1 MINEV
6 ILLSTIFIFGFT
18 VFFLILLFRKK
29 EASAANSLFQRNFEF
44 FSKEIE
50 NMRKQIE
57 QVSSQLNERMKE
69 TSSAITATHTGVGA
83 RVDNATKVI
92 SDVQNKLGSLEAAN
106 KKIMDV
112 AEGLKD
118 LKDILKNPK
127 LRGNTGEIFLEE
139 LLSQVLPSSAYEAQY
154 QFLSGEKVDIAI
166 RIGKFI
172 LPVDSKFPVESFI
185 RLLKIQDH
193 QVEEKR
199 KQKKKFNKDILA
211 HAKSIS
217 QKYIRPDEGTF
228 DFSFMYIPA
237 ENVYYETIIRDD
249 VLLEEDSSLYS
260 DLLEKKVIPVSP
272 HTFYCYL
279 QVIIRGLKGMRIEED
294 AKKILDGLGG
304 ISTELQKFQEDY
316 AKLGTHIKNSYN
328 SFDGGAKSLDKIKIK
343 YSSLEHSLGASDKE
357 RNV

>member
-1 MINEV
+1 MMNELSLSV
-6 ILLSTIFIFGFT
+6 LLLIIG
-18 VFFLILLFRKK
+18 VVVLALFFLLGKKK
-29 EASAANSLFQRNFEF
+29 EAESHSAFQRNFDIFNREM
-44 FSKEIE
+44 E
-50 NMRKQIE
+50 NMRRQIE

-69 TSSAITATHTGVGA
+69 TSTAIINTHAGVGA

-92 SDVQNKLGSLEAAN
+92 SDVQNKLGALEESN

-118 LKDILKNPK
+118 LKDIFKNPK

-139 LLSQVLPSSAYEAQY
+139 LLSQIFPREAYETQY
-154 QFLSGEKVDIAI
+154 RFLSGEKVDVAI

-172 LPVDSKFPVESFI
+172 LPIDSKFPIESFTQ
-185 RLLKIQDH
+185 LLKIPDD
-193 QVEEKR
+193 QVEEKKR
-199 KQKKKFNKDILA
+199 QKKKFNQNILL

-217 QKYIRPDEGTF
+217 QKYIKPDEGTF

-249 VLLEEDSSLYS
+249 SVSDGDSSLYS
-260 DLLEKKVIPVSP
+260 GLLEKRVIPVSP

-294 AKKILDGLGG
+294 AKRILDGLGG
-304 ISTELQKFQEDY
+304 ISIELQKFQEDY
-316 AKLGTHIKNSYN
+316 SRLGTHIKNSYN
-328 SFDGGAKSLDKIKIK
+328 SFDGGAKSLDKIKNK
-343 YSSLEHSLGASDKE
+343 YSNLENSLSIDSKDSQ
-357 RNV
+357 V